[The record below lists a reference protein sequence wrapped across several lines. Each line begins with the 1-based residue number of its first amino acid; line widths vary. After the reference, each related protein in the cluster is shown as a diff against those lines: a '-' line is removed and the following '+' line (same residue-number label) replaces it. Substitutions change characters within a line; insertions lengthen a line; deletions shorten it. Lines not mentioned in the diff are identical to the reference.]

1 MTDICDGAEWTK
13 MDVDDLKAG
22 RSIEQAAQFSAAQ
35 IASTTSRA
43 NAQSWPKAEGLAP
56 MISSLTHSGLASDIA
71 VCPKSASSR
80 RGSNV

>member
-43 NAQSWPKAEGLAP
+43 NDLQWPSMLYGFDQP
-56 MISSLTHSGLASDIA
+56 SCDIA
-71 VCPKSASSR
+71 
-80 RGSNV
+80 